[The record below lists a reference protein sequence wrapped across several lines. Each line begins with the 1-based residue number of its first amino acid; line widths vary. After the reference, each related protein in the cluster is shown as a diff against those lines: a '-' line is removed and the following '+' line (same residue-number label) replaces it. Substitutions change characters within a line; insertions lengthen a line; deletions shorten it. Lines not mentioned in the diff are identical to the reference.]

1 MSDENYKLHQWF
13 GTPPGRYL
21 LAWEQERYD
30 ELVADI
36 FGYHAL
42 QLGMPGLQA
51 LRANR
56 MPHRWLALG
65 ADEAQGVPPAEGAA
79 DQGVPPALLAEAVAL
94 PFAEASLDLVALPHT
109 LELSVDPHA
118 ALREVYRVL
127 VPEGRTVI
135 SGLNP
140 WSLWGLR
147 QRRMQWYARLGARGP
162 LFIPQAEEFFSP
174 WRLRDWLRL
183 LDLEMES
190 VSLGCFGPASRNALW
205 LDRMGWMDRVG
216 PHGWPV
222 LGAGYVLVAV
232 KRVLGMRLL
241 EPAWRNRRAARGA
254 ALPVARREPAETV
267 RMGTKQ
273 WSKRV

>member
-1 MSDENYKLHQWF
+1 MSATIISFDGWLQS
-13 GTPPGRYL
+13 PPGRYL
-21 LAWEQERYD
+21 LQWEQERCD

-42 QLGMPGLQA
+42 QLGLPQLQG

-56 MPHRWLALG
+56 MQQRWLAVNAPLPELPEEAARAALW
-65 ADEAQGVPPAEGAA
+65 AD
-79 DQGVPPALLAEAVAL
+79 AVQL
-94 PFAEASLDLVALPHT
+94 PFGPASLDLVLMPHT
-109 LELSVDPHA
+109 LELSVSPHA
-118 ALREVYRVL
+118 ALREAARVL
-127 VPEGRTVI
+127 VPEGRLVI
-135 SGLNP
+135 CGVNP

>member
-1 MSDENYKLHQWF
+1 MSGENYKLHHWF